1 MDGLRVA
8 SLILATMTTGMMA
21 GVFWIWANAVMPGLG
36 QTDDRT
42 FVGAFQAMDR
52 AIMNPLFLVWGFLGA
67 LVTTLAAGVLHV
79 GEDALP
85 WIAGAFVLY
94 LGTVVVT
101 AAVNVPSNNALKAA
115 GDPDVI
121 DNAAA
126 RAAFDERRWRS
137 ANRVRV
143 VLNTAAFG
151 LLAYALVVTGRSGG

>member
-1 MDGLRVA
+1 MA

-42 FVGAFQAMDR
+42 FVAAFQAMDR
-52 AIMNPLFLVWGFLGA
+52 AIMNPLFLAWGFLGA
-67 LVTTLAAGVLHV
+67 LVTTLAAGLLHL

-94 LGTVVVT
+94 LGTMVVT
-101 AAVNVPSNNALKAA
+101 GAVNVPSNNALKAA
-115 GDPDVI
+115 GDPDAI

-126 RAAFDERRWRS
+126 RSAFDERRWRS
-137 ANRVRV
+137 ANQVRV

>member
-21 GVFWIWANAVMPGLG
+21 GVFGIYANAVMPGLAK
-36 QTDDRT
+36 TDDRT
-42 FVGAFQAMDR
+42 FVGAFQALDR
-52 AIMNPLFLVWGFLGA
+52 AIVNPLFIGGGFVGA
-67 LVTTLAAGVLHV
+67 LLTTLLAGLLHL

-85 WIAGAFVLY
+85 WIAAAFVLY
-94 LGTVVVT
+94 LVTVLVT
-101 AAVNVPSNNALKAA
+101 GAVNVPKNDALKAA
-115 GDPDVI
+115 GDPDTI

-137 ANRVRV
+137 ANLVRV

-151 LLAYALVVTGRSGG
+151 LLAYALVVTGRSGA